1 MRALLDLN
9 VLIALL
15 DADHVFHQRAHS
27 WWATNAGQR
36 WASCPLT
43 ENGLVRIMCHPG
55 YSQSLRLAPSQL
67 IRLLQD
73 FVAQSDHEF
82 WPDNLSLRD
91 TAHFMADRIHGG
103 RQVTDIYLLGL
114 ATSHQGRL
122 VTFDE
127 SIPITAV
134 SRAKSRNLL
143 VI

>member
-1 MRALLDLN
+1 MRALLDVN

-15 DADHVFHQRAHS
+15 DADHVFHDRAHT
-27 WWATNAGQR
+27 WWATGARTG

-55 YSQSLRLAPSQL
+55 YSSRIRLTPAEL

-73 FVAQSDHEF
+73 FVARSDHEF
-82 WPDNLSLRD
+82 WPDELTLREG
-91 TAHFMADRIHGG
+91 TRFIADRIHGG

-114 ATSHQGRL
+114 ATSHQGQL

-127 SIPITAV
+127 SIPISAAAG
-134 SRAKSRNLL
+134 AKSLNLL
-143 VI
+143 GI

>member
-1 MRALLDLN
+1 MRALLDIN

-27 WWATNAGQR
+27 WWATNAVLG

-55 YSQSLRLAPSQL
+55 YSQNIRLAPIQL
-67 IRLLQD
+67 IRLLQA

-82 WPDNLSLRD
+82 WPDDLSLRD
-91 TAHFMADRIHGG
+91 TARFTADRIHGG

-122 VTFDE
+122 ATFDE
-127 SIPITAV
+127 SIPLSTVPKA
-134 SRAKSRNLL
+134 ASRNLL
-143 VI
+143 II

>member
-1 MRALLDLN
+1 MRALLDIN

-15 DADHVFHQRAHS
+15 DADHVFHTRAHT
-27 WWATNAGQR
+27 WWAANAGKG

-55 YSQSLRLAPSQL
+55 YSQR
-67 IRLLQD
+67 IRLTPSRLVGLLSD
-73 FVAQSDHEF
+73 FAAQSDHEF
-82 WPDNLSLRD
+82 WSDDLSLRD
-91 TAHFMADRIHGG
+91 TARFSADRIHGG

-114 ATSHQGRL
+114 ATSRQGQL

-127 SIPITAV
+127 SIPLSAV
-134 SRAKSRNLL
+134 ARAKSPNLR

>member
-1 MRALLDLN
+1 MRALLDIN

-15 DADHVFHQRAHS
+15 DADHVFHERAHT
-27 WWATNAGQR
+27 WWAASAEAG

-55 YSQSLRLAPSQL
+55 YSER
-67 IRLLQD
+67 IRLTPSKLAGLLSD
-73 FVAQSDHEF
+73 FAARSNHEF
-82 WPDNLSLRD
+82 WPDDLSLRD
-91 TAHFMADRIHGG
+91 TARFLTDRIHGG

-127 SIPITAV
+127 SIPLSAV
-134 SRAKSRNLL
+134 SEAKSSNLL

>member
-1 MRALLDLN
+1 MRALLDIN

-15 DADHVFHQRAHS
+15 DADHVFHTRAHT
-27 WWATNAGQR
+27 WWAARTEAG

-55 YSQSLRLAPSQL
+55 YSER
-67 IRLLQD
+67 IRLTPSKLVGLLSD
-73 FVAQSDHEF
+73 FAARSNHEF
-82 WPDNLSLRD
+82 WPDDLSLRD
-91 TAHFMADRIHGG
+91 AEHFLADRIHGS

-114 ATSHQGRL
+114 ATSHQGQL

-127 SIPITAV
+127 SIPLSAV
-134 SRAKSRNLL
+134 SEAKSRNLL